1 MKLQFIGANHEVTG
15 SCHYLQA
22 GDSYMLV
29 DYEMEQGVNRFEN
42 CPLPVPESQ
51 INFVFLTHAHI
62 DHSGMLPLLYAH
74 GFRGKIYT
82 TEATADLCSIML
94 RDCAHIEEEN
104 IVIEVNGIG
113 YNVRIPAGM
122 AGRLPQIGEVVKLYT
137 YTSVRED
144 AIGLYGFLSR
154 DDLNMYRQLITVSG
168 IGPKGGLSVLSA
180 MSADELRMA
189 VISQDAKAIAKAPG
203 VGIKTAQRIILELKD
218 KISLEDTAMM
228 REVNQVPQGSM
239 LTGKSQAQT
248 EAVEALTALGYS
260 PSEALRAVKA
270 VLQETPDLDV
280 EALLKAAL
288 KKMF

>member
-1 MKLQFIGANHEVTG
+1 MIA
-15 SCHYLQA
+15 YLNGILA
-22 GDSYMLV
+22 
-29 DYEMEQGVNRFEN
+29 E
-42 CPLPVPESQ
+42 
-51 INFVFLTHAHI
+51 
-62 DHSGMLPLLYAH
+62 
-74 GFRGKIYT
+74 
-82 TEATADLCSIML
+82 
-94 RDCAHIEEEN
+94 IEEEN

-203 VGIKTAQRIILELKD
+203 VGTKTAQRIILELKD

-228 REVNQVPQGSM
+228 REVNQVQQDSM

>member
-1 MKLQFIGANHEVTG
+1 MIA
-15 SCHYLQA
+15 YLNGILA
-22 GDSYMLV
+22 
-29 DYEMEQGVNRFEN
+29 E
-42 CPLPVPESQ
+42 
-51 INFVFLTHAHI
+51 
-62 DHSGMLPLLYAH
+62 
-74 GFRGKIYT
+74 
-82 TEATADLCSIML
+82 
-94 RDCAHIEEEN
+94 IEEEN

-203 VGIKTAQRIILELKD
+203 VGTKTAQRIILELKD

-260 PSEALRAVKA
+260 PSEAAARGKGGAAGNSGSGCGSPVKGGPEKN
-270 VLQETPDLDV
+270 VLKRNRQAGCFTCGRHKSAMLFSP
-280 EALLKAAL
+280 AAA
-288 KKMF
+288 

>member
-1 MKLQFIGANHEVTG
+1 MIA
-15 SCHYLQA
+15 YLNGILA
-22 GDSYMLV
+22 
-29 DYEMEQGVNRFEN
+29 E
-42 CPLPVPESQ
+42 
-51 INFVFLTHAHI
+51 
-62 DHSGMLPLLYAH
+62 
-74 GFRGKIYT
+74 
-82 TEATADLCSIML
+82 
-94 RDCAHIEEEN
+94 IEEEN

-203 VGIKTAQRIILELKD
+203 VGTKTAQRIILELKD
-218 KISLEDTAMM
+218 KISVEDTAMM

-248 EAVEALTALGYS
+248 AAVEALTARGYS

>member
-1 MKLQFIGANHEVTG
+1 MIA
-15 SCHYLQA
+15 YLNGILA
-22 GDSYMLV
+22 
-29 DYEMEQGVNRFEN
+29 E
-42 CPLPVPESQ
+42 
-51 INFVFLTHAHI
+51 
-62 DHSGMLPLLYAH
+62 
-74 GFRGKIYT
+74 
-82 TEATADLCSIML
+82 
-94 RDCAHIEEEN
+94 IEEEN

-189 VISQDAKAIAKAPG
+189 VISQDAKAPG
-203 VGIKTAQRIILELKD
+203 VGTKTAQRIILELKD

-228 REVNQVPQGSM
+228 REVNQVPQDSM

-270 VLQETPDLDV
+270 VLQETPDMDV

>member
-1 MKLQFIGANHEVTG
+1 MIA
-15 SCHYLQA
+15 YLNGILA
-22 GDSYMLV
+22 
-29 DYEMEQGVNRFEN
+29 E
-42 CPLPVPESQ
+42 
-51 INFVFLTHAHI
+51 
-62 DHSGMLPLLYAH
+62 
-74 GFRGKIYT
+74 
-82 TEATADLCSIML
+82 
-94 RDCAHIEEEN
+94 IEEEN

-203 VGIKTAQRIILELKD
+203 VGTKTAQRIILELKD

-228 REVNQVPQGSM
+228 REVNQVPQGST

>member
-1 MKLQFIGANHEVTG
+1 MIA
-15 SCHYLQA
+15 YLN
-22 GDSYMLV
+22 G
-29 DYEMEQGVNRFEN
+29 
-42 CPLPVPESQ
+42 
-51 INFVFLTHAHI
+51 ILT
-62 DHSGMLPLLYAH
+62 
-74 GFRGKIYT
+74 
-82 TEATADLCSIML
+82 E
-94 RDCAHIEEEN
+94 IEEEN

-203 VGIKTAQRIILELKD
+203 VGTKTAQRIILELKD

-228 REVNQVPQGSM
+228 REVNQVPQGNM

>member
-1 MKLQFIGANHEVTG
+1 MIA
-15 SCHYLQA
+15 YLNGILA
-22 GDSYMLV
+22 
-29 DYEMEQGVNRFEN
+29 E
-42 CPLPVPESQ
+42 
-51 INFVFLTHAHI
+51 
-62 DHSGMLPLLYAH
+62 
-74 GFRGKIYT
+74 
-82 TEATADLCSIML
+82 
-94 RDCAHIEEEN
+94 IEEEN

-189 VISQDAKAIAKAPG
+189 VISQEAPG
-203 VGIKTAQRIILELKD
+203 VGTKTAQRIILELKD

-228 REVNQVPQGSM
+228 REVNQVPQDSM

>member
-1 MKLQFIGANHEVTG
+1 MIA
-15 SCHYLQA
+15 YLNGILA
-22 GDSYMLV
+22 
-29 DYEMEQGVNRFEN
+29 E
-42 CPLPVPESQ
+42 
-51 INFVFLTHAHI
+51 
-62 DHSGMLPLLYAH
+62 
-74 GFRGKIYT
+74 
-82 TEATADLCSIML
+82 
-94 RDCAHIEEEN
+94 IEEEN
-104 IVIEVNGIG
+104 IVIEINGIG

-203 VGIKTAQRIILELKD
+203 VGTKTAQRIILELKD

-228 REVNQVPQGSM
+228 REVNQVPQGNM

-260 PSEALRAVKA
+260 PSEALRAVKT

>member
-1 MKLQFIGANHEVTG
+1 MIA
-15 SCHYLQA
+15 YLNGILA
-22 GDSYMLV
+22 
-29 DYEMEQGVNRFEN
+29 E
-42 CPLPVPESQ
+42 
-51 INFVFLTHAHI
+51 
-62 DHSGMLPLLYAH
+62 
-74 GFRGKIYT
+74 
-82 TEATADLCSIML
+82 
-94 RDCAHIEEEN
+94 IEEEN

-203 VGIKTAQRIILELKD
+203 VGTKTAQRIILELKD

-228 REVNQVPQGSM
+228 RVPQGSM

-260 PSEALRAVKA
+260 PSEALRAVKT

>member
-1 MKLQFIGANHEVTG
+1 MIA
-15 SCHYLQA
+15 YLNGILA
-22 GDSYMLV
+22 
-29 DYEMEQGVNRFEN
+29 E
-42 CPLPVPESQ
+42 
-51 INFVFLTHAHI
+51 
-62 DHSGMLPLLYAH
+62 
-74 GFRGKIYT
+74 
-82 TEATADLCSIML
+82 
-94 RDCAHIEEEN
+94 IEEEN

-203 VGIKTAQRIILELKD
+203 IGTKTAQRIILELKD

-280 EALLKAAL
+280 EALLKAGL
-288 KKMF
+288 KKKF

>member
-1 MKLQFIGANHEVTG
+1 MIA
-15 SCHYLQA
+15 YLNGILA
-22 GDSYMLV
+22 
-29 DYEMEQGVNRFEN
+29 E
-42 CPLPVPESQ
+42 
-51 INFVFLTHAHI
+51 
-62 DHSGMLPLLYAH
+62 
-74 GFRGKIYT
+74 
-82 TEATADLCSIML
+82 
-94 RDCAHIEEEN
+94 IEEEN

-122 AGRLPQIGEVVKLYT
+122 AGRLPQIGEVIKLYT

-203 VGIKTAQRIILELKD
+203 VGTKTAQRIILELKD

-239 LTGKSQAQT
+239 LTGKSQAQI

>member
-1 MKLQFIGANHEVTG
+1 MIA
-15 SCHYLQA
+15 YLNGILA
-22 GDSYMLV
+22 
-29 DYEMEQGVNRFEN
+29 E
-42 CPLPVPESQ
+42 
-51 INFVFLTHAHI
+51 
-62 DHSGMLPLLYAH
+62 
-74 GFRGKIYT
+74 
-82 TEATADLCSIML
+82 
-94 RDCAHIEEEN
+94 IEEEN

-203 VGIKTAQRIILELKD
+203 VGTKTAQRIILELKD

-228 REVNQVPQGSM
+228 REVNQVPQDCM